1 MSSRDRK
8 VSEKRW
14 QRVLQHM
21 SSTLPSLNE
30 ERAAEIL
37 RNAKADQGISLRQ
50 LDRHFLEVPDALG
63 SGASDCPLVLIR
75 LVELLVNAGIEG
87 VVRPGCSQ
95 CGAVGVDLSRKG
107 IGGRVCTPCNNR
119 LKRLL
124 CARCGRL
131 ERIAARWE
139 GEPVCYRC
147 YSNDPRITVECSSC
161 GRLRAP
167 RYRSPGGSVL
177 CSNCAPKPIHVCS
190 VCGDRAPAHSRVEGQ
205 AVCKHCYR
213 APQRACGQCGKNRPT
228 KIKGFS
234 GRVDLCA
241 HCYYGPENTCTTC
254 GLLRQCR
261 RSRVTGEYTCEQCYR
276 RPTRICSWCGRDRQI
291 HARWPGGPVCDTCY
305 NRTLSEPGDCGGCG
319 KRRALI
325 ATNSFGRRVCGPCGG
340 SRVDYL
346 CRTCGEAGFP
356 YQDGNCDRCVLK
368 VRLRDLFS
376 DQGGLIKPEIQPLIE
391 VLESVP
397 RPYRTLQWLAKGR
410 AAQLLVRV
418 AREDRKVSHE
428 LLDEM
433 PLGPAADYARSALVH
448 TRVLPERVE
457 HFGRLET
464 WSKNL
469 LVGKP
474 AHHVRL
480 VRPFIQWHIILRVRR
495 KVQRHQLSYGA
506 AQSTRRRIS
515 IAIQF
520 LDWLDR
526 RGRLF
531 EEVSQEDVDQWL
543 AEGST
548 PRYQV
553 RYFLGWAVSRH
564 LIDPV
569 LVPCRTQANPE
580 VVLDEDD
587 HIQQIHRCVNDGEIP
602 LDVRVAGALVL
613 VFGATLARIVCLTVD
628 DLVHEDGESYVSLGR
643 KPLLL
648 PPKLACLAKELA
660 DSPRSLS
667 VIGAAAGASHWLF
680 PGRRVACI
688 LLPEPLPRG

>member
-1 MSSRDRK
+1 MSSRGRQL
-8 VSEKRW
+8 SEKRW

-21 SSTLPSLNE
+21 SSTLPSLDE
-30 ERAAEIL
+30 EGAAEIL
-37 RNAKADQGISLRQ
+37 RNAKADQG
-50 LDRHFLEVPDALG
+50 
-63 SGASDCPLVLIR
+63 
-75 LVELLVNAGIEG
+75 
-87 VVRPGCSQ
+87 
-95 CGAVGVDLSRKG
+95 
-107 IGGRVCTPCNNR
+107 
-119 LKRLL
+119 
-124 CARCGRL
+124 
-131 ERIAARWE
+131 
-139 GEPVCYRC
+139 
-147 YSNDPRITVECSSC
+147 
-161 GRLRAP
+161 
-167 RYRSPGGSVL
+167 
-177 CSNCAPKPIHVCS
+177 
-190 VCGDRAPAHSRVEGQ
+190 
-205 AVCKHCYR
+205 
-213 APQRACGQCGKNRPT
+213 
-228 KIKGFS
+228 
-234 GRVDLCA
+234 
-241 HCYYGPENTCTTC
+241 
-254 GLLRQCR
+254 
-261 RSRVTGEYTCEQCYR
+261 
-276 RPTRICSWCGRDRQI
+276 
-291 HARWPGGPVCDTCY
+291 
-305 NRTLSEPGDCGGCG
+305 TLSEPGDCEGCG
-319 KRRALI
+319 KRRTLI

-340 SRVDYL
+340 SLVDYL

-356 YQDGNCDRCVLK
+356 YEDGNCDRCVLK
-368 VRLRDLFS
+368 MRLRDLFS
-376 DQGGLIKPEIQPLIE
+376 DQDGLIKPEIQPLIE
-391 VLESVP
+391 VLGSVP

-410 AAQLLVRV
+410 AAQLLVQV
-418 AREDRKVSHE
+418 AREDREVSHE

-515 IAIQF
+515 ITFQF

-531 EEVSQEDVDQWL
+531 EEVSQEGVDRWL

-548 PRYQV
+548 MQYQV
-553 RYFLGWAVSRH
+553 RYFIGWAVSRH

-569 LVPCRTQANPE
+569 FVPCRTQANPE
-580 VVLDEDD
+580 VVLDEYD
-587 HIQQIHRCVNDGEIP
+587 HIRQIHRCVNDGEIP

-613 VFGATLARIVCLTVD
+613 VFGATLARIVCLTVG
-628 DLVHEDGESYVSLGR
+628 DLIHEDGESYVSLGR

-648 PPKLACLAKELA
+648 PPQLACLAMELA

-680 PGRRVACI
+680 PGRRAGMHLAAGTLAQRLRRFGIMPPGARNAARMSLATDLPAPVIAELFGMHINTAVRWVRFAKRDWGGYVAARA
-688 LLPEPLPRG
+688 EDSESPRHFHAGRPAVQDQERAPREGPGLR